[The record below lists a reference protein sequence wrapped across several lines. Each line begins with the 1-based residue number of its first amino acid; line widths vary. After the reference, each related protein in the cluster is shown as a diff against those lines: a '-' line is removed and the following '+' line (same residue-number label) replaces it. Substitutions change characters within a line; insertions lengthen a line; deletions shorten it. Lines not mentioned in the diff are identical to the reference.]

1 MLVWGNLWNLLLSNE
16 LNPMGDTLMSLKPR
30 FGSVALIGLAV
41 VLALAPGCSS
51 RKKVS
56 PEAQIEP
63 PPTESTPAPSGD
75 NQPPPATHDENTGE
89 RLSLEDAFFDFD
101 DFNLR
106 TDAKSALETDGK
118 YLQKNSD
125 AKIVIEGHCDERGS
139 VEYNLALGEKRA
151 RAAKD
156 YLVSYGIPTTRVT
169 TISYGKERPFDQG
182 HDESAW
188 AKNRRAHVVSK

>member
-1 MLVWGNLWNLLLSNE
+1 MR
-16 LNPMGDTLMSLKPR
+16 LKPR
-30 FGSVALIGLAV
+30 FVSVALIGLCI

-56 PEAQIEP
+56 SEAQIEP
-63 PPTESTPAPSGD
+63 PPTESTPPTTSD
-75 NQPPPATHDENTGE
+75 NDNVPPPPTESTTGN
-89 RLSLEDAFFDFD
+89 LALEDAFFDFD
-101 DFNLR
+101 DFSLR
-106 TDAKSALETDGK
+106 GDAKSALEKDGK
-118 YLQKNSD
+118 YLQRNSG
-125 AKIVIEGHCDERGS
+125 AKVVIEGHCDERGS

-156 YLVSYGIPTTRVT
+156 YLVSYGIPGGRLT
-169 TISYGKERPFDQG
+169 TISYGKERPFDSG

>member
-1 MLVWGNLWNLLLSNE
+1 MRLTPRIAFATSLGLLIVLVFAS
-16 LNPMGDTLMSLKPR
+16 
-30 FGSVALIGLAV
+30 
-41 VLALAPGCSS
+41 GCSS

-56 PEAQIEP
+56 SEGQLEP
-63 PPTESTPAPSGD
+63 PPAETTNPPSGETETPPPPSGD
-75 NQPPPATHDENTGE
+75 TSGGDQVS
-89 RLSLEDAFFDFD
+89 SLEDAFFDFD
-101 DFNLR
+101 DYSLR
-106 TDAKSALETDGK
+106 QDAKSALESDGK
-118 YLQKNSD
+118 YLQRNSS
-125 AKIVIEGHCDERGS
+125 ARVVIEGHCDERGS

-156 YLVSYGIPTTRVT
+156 YLVSYGIPGNRLT

>member
-1 MLVWGNLWNLLLSNE
+1 MR
-16 LNPMGDTLMSLKPR
+16 LKPR
-30 FGSVALIGLAV
+30 FESVALIGLAI

-51 RKKVS
+51 RKKVDS
-56 PEAQIEP
+56 SAQIEP
-63 PPTESTPAPSGD
+63 PPTESA
-75 NQPPPATHDENTGE
+75 PPPATETAPPPSSGGDNTGGD

-101 DFNLR
+101 DFSLR
-106 TDAKSALETDGK
+106 TDAKTALETDGK
-118 YLQKNSD
+118 FLQRNSD
-125 AKIVIEGHCDERGS
+125 TKIVIEGHCDERGS

-156 YLVSYGIPTTRVT
+156 YLVSYGIPATRVT

-188 AKNRRAHVVSK
+188 AENRRAHVVSK